1 MWPMIFES
9 NCDLSQDD
17 FLAVMP
23 CVRILRITLWRDFL
37 IIPMVPPSL
46 AGGQL
51 LMVGQ
56 CRRIRELVPM
66 AMAPSQ
72 GWNHAV
78 MSWANPCVMSSV
90 IILWLIL
97 TTPSIMK
104 GLLLVELFCVINP
117 LCGEAAWSA
126 ASPHKVWMMQ
136 ESSTPHRGPI
146 IWRAQ
151 RQLHSAYIID
161 GRQLV
166 K

>member
-1 MWPMIFES
+1 MWPIIFES
-9 NCDLSQDD
+9 NCKLSQDD

-37 IIPMVPPSL
+37 IILVVPPLL
-46 AGGQL
+46 AGGQSL
-51 LMVGQ
+51 LVGE

-104 GLLLVELFCVINP
+104 GLLLVELFLRHSSFVWRSCLISSFSAQRVNDAGK
-117 LCGEAAWSA
+117 LHSTQWTNNMKGSA
-126 ASPHKVWMMQ
+126 ASTSQCIHYDD
-136 ESSTPHRGPI
+136 T
-146 IWRAQ
+146 
-151 RQLHSAYIID
+151 
-161 GRQLV
+161 
-166 K
+166 